1 MTLTA
6 VPTSAPAQSAVVDRC
21 AVVVP
26 NAAADRSAVLA
37 QSVAADRCVEIR
49 HVAPV
54 QIVVT
59 LDGVRA
65 VAQKDGDRSVQ
76 ADLRVEVDRS
86 VVIPSGVRCVVRS
99 VVTRS
104 GVRCAARS
112 VVIRS
117 GVQCAAQSVVIRG
130 GVRCVAQSVVTP
142 SGVRCVGYSAV
153 IPNAVQSV
161 ARMDFHFLSH
171 RPHALGH
178 SRVEDCVAQVE

>member
-86 VVIPSGVRCVVRS
+86 VV
-99 VVTRS
+99 TRS

-117 GVQCAAQSVVIRG
+117 GVQCAAQSVVTR
-130 GVRCVAQSVVTP
+130 